1 MGNTENVNQE
11 SAKINDFIKALE
23 NVSEKFQNTKIN
35 EYQEKGNYENT
46 FWIGENEKN
55 MDRWSVMDRCISD
68 LKGAVKELENVC
80 DNFTKSLSQ
89 GGLFSVSNIYLK
101 RISKNAKAFYDD
113 LSKLKSATSKKIC
126 EENMKKFSKSQAN
139 LREALS
145 AAADPKIKAFRNPA
159 KIQDDDVKELMRL
172 IEVRVRKFDIVYSD
186 YSMYCFSYSS
196 SQKTQ
201 KSSEKFASA
210 LEGVLKKFEMT
221 NLIEYYKLKHNKY
234 RETFVKNKGDSV
246 DTYSVMDN
254 CVYNLKLAV
263 EALEDVCNNF
273 TKSFS
278 EGGLFSVSNTCLKKI
293 SKSAKAFYRD
303 LGNLKSA
310 TSYKICEENKNKFL
324 NDADEL
330 SDSLDHQRWPK
341 VKTLRKSAKIQDENV
356 QKSMLEMSKY
366 IAQFTTVYTWYQ
378 NKCFSN

>member
-1 MGNTENVNQE
+1 MGNAKTKNNLAGELEKVLKKFEGTEVDGYFE
-11 SAKINDFIKALE
+11 L
-23 NVSEKFQNTKIN
+23 VSRE
-35 EYQEKGNYENT
+35 NYEKK
-46 FWIGENEKN
+46 FLIGENEEN
-55 MDRWSVMDRCISD
+55 IDRWSVMDKCISN
-68 LKGAVKELENVC
+68 LKVAVKELEDVC
-80 DNFTKSLSQ
+80 NNFTKPLSK

-126 EENMKKFSKSQAN
+126 QENMKKFSKSRSN
-139 LREALS
+139 LEEALS

-221 NLIEYYKLKHNKY
+221 NLIEYYKLKHNDDKF
-234 RETFVKNKGDSV
+234 RETFVKNKGDFV

-278 EGGLFSVSNTCLKKI
+278 EGGLFSVSNICLKKI

-310 TSYKICEENKNKFL
+310 TNQKIGMENKSKFHM
-324 NDADEL
+324 DAIKFGRD
-330 SDSLDHQRWPK
+330 LDPTFWPK

-356 QKSMLEMSKY
+356 RKYMFEMSGY
-366 IAQFTTVYTWYQ
+366 ISYFSSVYISYVA
-378 NKCFSN
+378 KCLPI